1 MPPSSLQEAARQHTP
16 VPVGLRWDTWR
27 AWVLAN
33 LAAEALG
40 LGATLLIGVLFLG
53 AAESQFGIVP
63 VALLAVILGAVCEGG
78 IVGSLQWLVLRRPAP
93 SIRWR
98 AWVMATA
105 LGAGVAWALAMALVV
120 VMSFMTM
127 TAQSETNSTSQGF
140 AMAEPVVLLLAALM
154 GIALGAVLGT
164 GQWTVL
170 RKHVPRAGWWI
181 PANAAAWAVGMALVF
196 AGTSFI
202 PDSGAVTPG
211 IIIALVFFVALA
223 GIAVGAI
230 HGLALIALLRERDRA
245 LLISDAHAR
254 SAVSYD
260 RSSAI

>member
-1 MPPSSLQEAARQHTP
+1 MTPSALQDAVHQQPQA
-16 VPVGLRWDTWR
+16 PVGLRWDTWR
-27 AWVLAN
+27 AWILAN

-40 LGATLLIGVLFLG
+40 LGATLLIGVLLLG
-53 AAESQFGIVP
+53 EMESRIGIVP
-63 VALLAVILGAVCEGG
+63 VVLLAVTLGALCEGG

-93 SIRWR
+93 SIHWR

-105 LGAGVAWALAMALVV
+105 LGAGAAWAIGMALNAAI
-120 VMSFMTM
+120 SFA
-127 TAQSETNSTSQGF
+127 TAQSAPDSMGQGF
-140 AMAEPVVLLLAALM
+140 DMAGPVVLLLAALM
-154 GIALGAVLGT
+154 GIALGAILGA

-181 PANAAAWAVGMALVF
+181 LANAAAWAIGMALVF

-211 IIIALVFFVALA
+211 IIVALIFFVALA

-245 LLISDAHAR
+245 LRVADAYSR
-254 SAVSYD
+254 SAVSLS
-260 RSSAI
+260 RSSPI